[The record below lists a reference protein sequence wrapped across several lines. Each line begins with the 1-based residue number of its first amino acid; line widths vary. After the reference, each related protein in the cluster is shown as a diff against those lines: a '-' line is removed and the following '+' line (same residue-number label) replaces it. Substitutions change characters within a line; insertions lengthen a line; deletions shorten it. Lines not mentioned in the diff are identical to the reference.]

1 MSKKDVKKTPQA
13 KSEKTSPPSQQIQQP
28 ELKIEEN
35 AILATGLEDY
45 ARWKIMFQD
54 QKREGKPPF
63 PRRGRIWA

>member
-13 KSEKTSPPSQQIQQP
+13 KSETTSPPSQQVQQP

-35 AILATGLEDY
+35 TILVTGIEDY
-45 ARWKIMFQD
+45 GGWKGMFQG